1 MRRVSVLVFEILE
14 KVWQTRDCA
23 LIDMKI
29 EFGVDDDGKW
39 VLIYF
44 LKKNKD
50 HVHTYALFCAQNYIK
65 QILGQI

>member
-1 MRRVSVLVFEILE
+1 MKRVSVLVFEILE

-39 VLIYF
+39 VLVFF
-44 LKKNKD
+44 L
-50 HVHTYALFCAQNYIK
+50 LIE
-65 QILGQI
+65 I